1 MNPWTIVI
9 IIILARYILADFSKK
24 KKPEKDKAESCKIF
38 PYAPKNLLTKAEYSF
53 YNILKNKCDANNL
66 LICPKVRME
75 DFINVTDKQNYMKY
89 RGYIKSRHID
99 FILCD
104 NKLHILAG
112 IELDDN
118 SHNQKKTKETDEFK
132 NQVFNKINL
141 SLYRI
146 KMSDGKYEEQIDNII
161 NALLSKKPTT

>member
-1 MNPWTIVI
+1 MGFLLYII
-9 IIILARYILADFSKK
+9 IIILVIYIIIDLFSK
-24 KKPEKDKAESCKIF
+24 KKPEKDRAQICNTF

-53 YNILKNKCDANNL
+53 YNVLKVKCDNNNL

-75 DFINVTDKQNYMKY
+75 DFISVTDKQNYMKY

-104 NKLHILAG
+104 NKLHIIAG

-118 SHNQKKTKETDEFK
+118 SHNQPKAKNTDEFK
-132 NQVFNKINL
+132 NQVFAKIGLPLYRVKISDGMYETKIENILNNL
-141 SLYRI
+141 SH
-146 KMSDGKYEEQIDNII
+146 K
-161 NALLSKKPTT
+161 SK